1 MSTRTNPTIIGA
13 FVLGAILLSTG
24 GTIAMG
30 SWTFEEEIIAS
41 ACFENSV
48 AGLSVGSAVRFR
60 GFDVGTVRDIYAEYS
75 GQFEEK
81 RSRAPA
87 PPTESDHLQK
97 NPIVIYVTLTLLPG
111 KIRKPA
117 QRHTVDLT
125 PDEALKILIN
135 DGLFAKLAQES
146 LVTGRAFVAL
156 DFDLERPAPPQD
168 GVGLVIPTQPGGF
181 LESLEEMDLKVV
193 KEAILKMIATTDGL
207 LSNKDIPKILNNLNT
222 TLTTFNESTLPSFE
236 ALLDTTIPNIES
248 LGSDLK
254 IQMKKTAER
263 LDGVLEQAQTALAN
277 AGALVD
283 EDSGTVYRLKRL
295 LDEWTTTSRSISSFV
310 EFLERHPEALLFGKG
325 K

>member
-1 MSTRTNPTIIGA
+1 LANDFTELLDPNLPEHALRQLAEIDGNLLFYLVFGLLA
-13 FVLGAILLSTG
+13 AIV
-24 GTIAMG
+24 
-30 SWTFEEEIIAS
+30 SWI
-41 ACFENSV
+41 N
-48 AGLSVGSAVRFR
+48 
-60 GFDVGTVRDIYAEYS
+60 
-75 GQFEEK
+75 K
-81 RSRAPA
+81 RKQA
-87 PPTESDHLQK
+87 
-97 NPIVIYVTLTLLPG
+97 
-111 KIRKPA
+111 
-117 QRHTVDLT
+117 
-125 PDEALKILIN
+125 
-135 DGLFAKLAQES
+135 AKLEQES

-168 GVGLVIPTQPGGF
+168 EVRLVIPTQPGGF

-193 KEAILKMIATTDGL
+193 KDAILKMIETTDGL
-207 LSNKDIPKILNNLNT
+207 LSNKDIPKILNNLNM

-236 ALLDTTIPNIES
+236 ALMNATTPNIES

-254 IQMKKTAER
+254 IQIKKTAER

-283 EDSGTVYRLKRL
+283 DDSGTVYRLKRL